1 MFEGDRNINVES
13 ISNEA
18 VFYVYGYAGVIVS
31 FTNPAKAVNLAS
43 SIAGIVTNNQG
54 VYLYERSNRLV
65 KNQIMAFVEEKV
77 DEDRN
82 SIAVCLD
89 AMLRKEGVMRST
101 SVFLEQGQSVLEIL
115 NNNLEKAQIL
125 DLTGCNMDAVLYY
138 PNIEIPVLALLED
151 GNAVLIVGYNDKNV
165 LIFEPTS
172 GKIYKK

>member
-1 MFEGDRNINVES
+1 
-13 ISNEA
+13 
-18 VFYVYGYAGVIVS
+18 
-31 FTNPAKAVNLAS
+31 
-43 SIAGIVTNNQG
+43 
-54 VYLYERSNRLV
+54 
-65 KNQIMAFVEEKV
+65 MAFVEEKV

-165 LIFEPTS
+165 VIFEPTS
-172 GKIYKK
+172 GKINKKGRTYDREGCEKNGHKFITYRKNNEKNKKRKTNIDTKV